1 MSIVWGSDSN
11 VISNPDAKHVA
22 AAEEEVV
29 SDEVHSTL
37 WISAMY
43 VVFCI
48 WNQQWFPKLGIKFRV
63 DQGELTIKSMQF
75 VVHVSASAL

>member
-1 MSIVWGSDSN
+1 MVCGSDSK
-11 VISNPDAKHVA
+11 VISNPVAKVAAA

-29 SDEVHSTL
+29 SVEVPSTL

-48 WNQQWFPKLGIKFRV
+48 W
-63 DQGELTIKSMQF
+63 KSTFQN
-75 VVHVSASAL
+75 

>member
-1 MSIVWGSDSN
+1 MLEISPSFYDSNLMSMVCGSDSK
-11 VISNPDAKHVA
+11 VISNPVAKVAA

-29 SDEVHSTL
+29 SDEVPSTL

-48 WNQQWFPKLGIKFRV
+48 WNV
-63 DQGELTIKSMQF
+63 
-75 VVHVSASAL
+75 